1 MKALAAVVLSLAALV
16 PSFAEAAPK
25 LLSNHQDWNLYVVEG
40 NEKLC
45 YIASEPKKQEG
56 TYKSRGN
63 PFIIV
68 ARIPANPPID
78 EVSIRVG
85 YTYKKGSEVAVRIDD
100 TPFSFFTNED
110 QAWAKSADDD
120 KAAITAMRR
129 GRQAVV
135 QATSTRDTKS
145 IDTYSLS
152 GFTDAY
158 NALTAAC
165 GKNASLA
172 VESAAQG

>member
-1 MKALAAVVLSLAALV
+1 MKALAAIVLSVATLLPSLAD
-16 PSFAEAAPK
+16 AAPK

-68 ARIPANPPID
+68 ARIPSNPPID
-78 EVSIRVG
+78 EVSVRVG
-85 YTYKKGSEVAVRIDD
+85 YTYKKGSEVSVRIDA
-100 TPFSFFTNED
+100 TPFKFFTNDE
-110 QAWAKSADDD
+110 QAWAKSAEDD
-120 KAAITAMRR
+120 KAAIAAMRR
-129 GRQAVV
+129 GKQALV

-145 IDTYSLS
+145 SDTYSLS
-152 GFTDAY
+152 GFSDAY
-158 NALTAAC
+158 SALTTAC
-165 GKNASLA
+165 GKNASLSSHQPA
-172 VESAAQG
+172 RG